1 MSRIIVPQ
9 AEGIHLFTVPL
20 PLEEGELLG
29 SPQIAWQAFG
39 KPSDGKAVVVLHD
52 LSHSHQALST
62 EVNGAYQPSGWGR
75 ELMGPGKAL
84 DPEVTPV
91 IVPNLLGSPFGST
104 SAVTPDPHTGAP
116 WGTSLPPLTVLDMAR
131 GVSALLRAQGLT
143 HVRALVGV
151 GLGGLVALRLAA
163 LFPELADGV
172 VVLGAARALPEGLRE
187 KLGLTSQVL
196 RMAPDNEDTPPLR
209 ERAPNRTLARLRMDY
224 LKLLYGRDHLGTAY
238 PDSAAAQAALE
249 AEAASFADTFDPV
262 AWSMLCSAYAGCD
275 LTETFS
281 RIRARVLLLAGA
293 TDALAPAGRVR
304 DTYHQLTAA
313 GVQARFVELQGP
325 GDHGT
330 LLSDAHRL
338 KGPVQDFLRWL
349 RG

>member
-1 MSRIIVPQ
+1 VLQ
-9 AEGIHLFTVPL
+9 AGGIQSFTVPL

-29 SPQIAWQAFG
+29 SPQIAWQAYG

-52 LSHSHQALST
+52 LAHSHEALSL

-75 ELMGPGKAL
+75 ELIGPGKAL
-84 DPEVTPV
+84 DPDVTPV
-91 IVPNLLGSPFGST
+91 LLPNLLGSPFGST
-104 SAVTPDPHTGAP
+104 SPVTEDPNTGVS
-116 WGTSLPPLTVLDMAR
+116 WGIGLPPLTVLDMAR

-143 HVRALVGV
+143 RVRALVGV

-196 RMAPDNEDTPPLR
+196 RMSPDNEDTPPLR
-209 ERAPNRTLARLRMDY
+209 GERAPHRTLTRLRMEY
-224 LKLLYGRDHLGTAY
+224 LKLLYGREHLNATY
-238 PDSAAAQAALE
+238 PDSAAAQAAME
-249 AEAASFADTFDPV
+249 QEAASFAATFDAT

-275 LTETFS
+275 LSDTFQH
-281 RIRARVLLLAGA
+281 IRARVLLLAGA

-304 DTYHQLTAA
+304 DTYHLLTAA

>member
-1 MSRIIVPQ
+1 M
-9 AEGIHLFTVPL
+9 PL

-29 SPQIAWQAFG
+29 NPQIAWQAYG

-52 LSHSHQALST
+52 LSHSHQALEPRT
-62 EVNGAYQPSGWGR
+62 DAPYQPSGWGH
-75 ELMGPGKAL
+75 ELIGPGKAL

-91 IVPNLLGSPFGST
+91 LVPNLLGSPFGST
-104 SAVTPDPHTGAP
+104 SPITVEPNSGSV
-116 WGTSLPPLTVLDMAR
+116 WGKALPPLTVLDMAR
-131 GVSALLRAQGLT
+131 GVSALLRARELT

-163 LFPELADGV
+163 LFPELVDSV

-209 ERAPNRTLARLRMDY
+209 ERAPNKTLSRLRMDY
-224 LKLLYGRDHLGTAY
+224 QRLLYGREHLGAAY

-249 AEAASFADTFDPV
+249 AEAASFADTFDPT
-262 AWSMLCSAYAGCD
+262 AWSLLCSAYAGCD
-275 LTETFS
+275 LTDTFS
-281 RIRARVLLLAGA
+281 QIRARVLLLTGS
-293 TDALAPAGRVR
+293 TDALAPMGRVR
-304 DTYHQLTAA
+304 DTYHLLTAA

-338 KGPVQDFLRWL
+338 RGPVQDFLRW
-349 RG
+349 R

>member
-1 MSRIIVPQ
+1 MLH
-9 AEGIHLFTVPL
+9 AGGIQSFTVPL

-29 SPQIAWQAFG
+29 NPQIAWQAYG

-52 LSHSHQALST
+52 LSHSHQALDPRSD
-62 EVNGAYQPSGWGR
+62 APYQPSGWGH
-75 ELMGPGKAL
+75 ELIGPGKAL

-91 IVPNLLGSPFGST
+91 LLPNLLGSPFGST
-104 SAVTPDPHTGAP
+104 SPITVEPNSGAP
-116 WGTSLPPLTVLDMAR
+116 WGKALPPLTVLDMAR
-131 GVSALLRAQGLT
+131 GVSAFLRAQGLT

-163 LFPELADGV
+163 LFPDIVDSV

-209 ERAPNRTLARLRMDY
+209 ERAPNKTLSRLRLDY
-224 LKLLYGRDHLGTAY
+224 LRLLYGRDHLGSAY
-238 PDSAAAQAALE
+238 PDSATAQAALE
-249 AEAASFADTFDPV
+249 AEAASFADTFDPT
-262 AWSMLCSAYAGCD
+262 AWSLLCSAYAGCD
-275 LTETFS
+275 LTDTFAQ
-281 RIRARVLLLAGA
+281 IRARVLLLTGS

-304 DTYHQLTAA
+304 DTYHLLTAS

-330 LLSDAHRL
+330 LLADAHRL
-338 KGPVQDFLRWL
+338 RGPVQDFLRW
-349 RG
+349 R